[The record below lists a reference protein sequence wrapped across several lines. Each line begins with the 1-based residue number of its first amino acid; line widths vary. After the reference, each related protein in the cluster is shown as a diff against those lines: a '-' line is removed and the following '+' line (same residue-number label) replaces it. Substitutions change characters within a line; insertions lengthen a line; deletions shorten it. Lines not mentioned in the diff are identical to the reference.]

1 MYRLLNFFLLAGLAL
16 PLAAQEFPSRPL
28 RVICAFPPGGPVDVT
43 ARAIARELSKQL
55 NQPVVVENRPGA
67 GGNIGAEAA
76 ARAAPD
82 GYTLFV
88 TWNALHAINPLLQ
101 SKMTYDPNKDLAPV
115 AQLVSLRQVLVVHPG
130 VAANSVKEVIALAKG
145 QPGKLTYGT
154 PGNGTVSHMAGTM
167 FAQIAGVDIVHVP
180 YKGSAPAVTDLLAG
194 QITMMFDHI
203 PSVLPQIKAGKLRAI
218 ATSGT
223 SRNAMLPHLPTI
235 AESGVPGFD
244 TSVWFGVAVAAGTPK
259 DIVGRLNAESVKG
272 AKSPDF
278 VKVMT
283 DLGYEVIPSTPEQ
296 MANEIRTEIARWT
309 PIVKASSAKID

>member
-1 MYRLLNFFLLAGLAL
+1 MRRLINLAFLAL
-16 PLAAQEFPSRPL
+16 FTMPVAAQEFPTRPL

-55 NQPVVVENRPGA
+55 SQPVVVENRPGA

-76 ARAAPD
+76 ARATPD

-101 SKMTYDPNKDLAPV
+101 TKMSYDPNKDLAPV

-130 VAANSVKEVIALAKG
+130 VAANSVKEVIALAKA

-167 FAQIAGVDIVHVP
+167 FGQIARVDIVHVP

-203 PSVLPQIKAGKLRAI
+203 PSVLQQIKAGKLRAI
-218 ATSGT
+218 ATSGPT
-223 SRNAMLPHLPTI
+223 RNPTLPHLPTI
-235 AESGVPGFD
+235 AEAGVPGFD
-244 TSVWFGVAVAAGTPK
+244 TSVWFGVAVAAATPK
-259 DIVGRLNAESVKG
+259 DVIARLNAESVKG

-278 VKVMT
+278 IKVMT

-296 MANEIRTEIARWT
+296 MASEIRTEIARWT
-309 PIVKASSAKID
+309 PIVKASGAKID